1 MENEFERDL
10 KHVISLK
17 KRKEA
22 KITLQELE
30 NSISRKKNNPKT
42 WLVAASVVLVTS
54 FLGYSLFFNQKQS
67 SEELFTAYF
76 EPYPNVLEPA
86 VRSSMEELSKK
97 EIYFLEYENKNYDKA
112 IKGFK
117 TLTTKENKS
126 DINFYLA
133 MSFLNKGNHNEALKI
148 LELLP
153 EKQNRFSSQI
163 NWYKALIY
171 IKQKHFK
178 KATKSL
184 DKLIQKN
191 QKFKGNEALQLKKEI
206 E

>member
-22 KITLQELE
+22 KITLQKLE
-30 NSISRKKNNPKT
+30 NSISRKKSNSKI
-42 WLVAASVVLVTS
+42 WLAAASVVLITS
-54 FLGYSLFFNQKQS
+54 FLGYSLFLNQKQS
-67 SEELFTAYF
+67 SEELFTTYF

-86 VRSSMEELSKK
+86 VRSMEELSKK
-97 EIYFLEYENKNYDKA
+97 EIYFIEYENKNYDKA

-117 TLTTKENKS
+117 TLAVKENKS

-133 MSFLNKGNHNEALKI
+133 MSFLNKGNDNEALKI
-148 LELLP
+148 LEQLP

-184 DKLIQKN
+184 DKLIQTN
-191 QKFKGNEALQLKKEI
+191 QKFKKSEARQLKKDLE
-206 E
+206 